1 MKRLQICKNFC
12 TKNFTYTKLL
22 PRIYQNLLPEK
33 RKENITEPK
42 ERQENTYAEVQF
54 Q

>member
-1 MKRLQICKNFC
+1 M
-12 TKNFTYTKLL
+12 YTKLS
-22 PRIYQNLLPEK
+22 PWIYQNLLPGK

-42 ERQENTYAEVQF
+42 ERRENTYAEVRF